1 MSLLPAR
8 LDDDS
13 RSGLASYQLARAS
26 RDQAKTE
33 LEIHRHFLR
42 ARALAEMDQIDSQAA
57 GDALRA
63 GLDEELGLLHEGLTK
78 AGPSAAAV
86 EMVARKVELLSGSNN
101 RRFVRRFGS

>member
-1 MSLLPAR
+1 MSFLPAR
-8 LDDDS
+8 LDDDAH
-13 RSGLASYQLARAS
+13 SGLTSRQLMRAS
-26 RDQAKTE
+26 QAQANTE

-63 GLDEELGLLHEGLTK
+63 GLEEELSLLHEGLTK

-86 EMVARKVELLSGSNN
+86 EIVARKVELMSSSNN